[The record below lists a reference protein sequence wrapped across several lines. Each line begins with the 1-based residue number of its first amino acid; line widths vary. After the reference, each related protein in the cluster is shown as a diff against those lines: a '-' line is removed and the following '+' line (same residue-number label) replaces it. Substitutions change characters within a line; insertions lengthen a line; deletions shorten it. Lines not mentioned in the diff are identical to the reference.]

1 MSPVASLSRTLT
13 DGAHSSQL
21 ASHSFISIRGS
32 TMMPGRLMLQHEY
45 SYLSLHHKPGPG
57 VQGPESRVC
66 VNIGKLSQLAT
77 TPHSTWPVC
86 VIYHRGGNSAP
97 ASSPKLAHCALRYTL
112 HYGYW
117 SCHHNGQFVLS
128 IKWGGNS
135 DPVSNTI
142 RDRTL
147 SILDFWKKSKQN
159 EGALVHCE
167 DFIRTDV
174 V

>member
-1 MSPVASLSRTLT
+1 MCTEMRSAQWILMVGCDNVTTRLIITPHSHRSR
-13 DGAHSSQL
+13 SEP

-32 TMMPGRLMLQHEY
+32 TMMPANPGRLMLQHEY

-57 VQGPESRVC
+57 VQGPESRVW

-97 ASSPKLAHCALRYTL
+97 ASRHLAPLIYTSSPKLAHCALRYAL

-117 SCHHNGQFVLS
+117 SCHLNGQDCVIYQMVRKLGTS
-128 IKWGGNS
+128 
-135 DPVSNTI
+135 V
-142 RDRTL
+142 
-147 SILDFWKKSKQN
+147 
-159 EGALVHCE
+159 
-167 DFIRTDV
+167 
-174 V
+174 